1 MAEDSEVQPEED
13 LAGASDLALGGD
25 DVFMPNPVKMDGVED
40 YYAAREALAWTGAS
54 DYWPDIDETDWI
66 VLSGDATLISDS
78 RVVAVVKEADTSVT
92 VTSGNNMIFA
102 DTSSVT
108 INQNGGVSE
117 VYYDPTSEVEINVNI
132 VGGVAAL
139 SKLSPDFSQTVESV
153 NTDGSRTLTT
163 NQAKINY
170 NTGET
175 GSVLLSDVVTGSV
188 KRAIPTNTLKAP
200 VEESAADSNQ
210 PTEELQESERPN
222 NIPNGVGGGAA
233 PAPASGAPAVDFEI
247 FNLITRLQPEEEG
260 ADPIEIIDEL
270 FEDDVLI
277 TDEMTEVSNEYLN
290 VPIVEDWQLRSESYV
305 SASNDKIEL
314 AFARQADQIEL
325 TKSTQTYNK
334 KSEETVDDVLAME
347 SWDDLLPGDIMDL
360 FYEE

>member
-1 MAEDSEVQPEED
+1 MAADSEEQPEED

-40 YYAAREALAWTGAS
+40 YYAAREALAWTGAA
-54 DYWPDIDETDWI
+54 DYWPDIDETDWV

-132 VGGVAAL
+132 VGGVTAL
-139 SKLSPDFSQTVESV
+139 SKLSPDFSQTVEAV

-175 GSVLLSDVVTGSV
+175 GSVLLSDVVTGTV

-200 VEESAADSNQ
+200 VKESIADSIE
-210 PTEELQESERPN
+210 PIEEQQDSELPN
-222 NIPNGVGGGAA
+222 NKPEGMPGGAA
-233 PAPASGAPAVDFEI
+233 PSPANGAPAADFSI
-247 FNLITRLQPEEEG
+247 FNVTRGRQAEEEDS
-260 ADPIEIIDEL
+260 DPIEKIDEL
-270 FEDDVLI
+270 FDDDVLI
-277 TDEMTEVSNEYLN
+277 TDEVTEVTNEYLN
-290 VPIVEDWQLRSESYV
+290 VPIVEDWQLRSESYI

-334 KSEETVDDVLAME
+334 KTEETVDDVLAME